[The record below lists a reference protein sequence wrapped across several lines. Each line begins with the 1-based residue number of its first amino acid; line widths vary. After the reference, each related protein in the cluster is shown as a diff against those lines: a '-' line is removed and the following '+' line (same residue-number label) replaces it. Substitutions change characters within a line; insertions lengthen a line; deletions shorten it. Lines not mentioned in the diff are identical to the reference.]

1 VVRKLLLDTTF
12 LLPFFEIDLGE
23 INRIVED
30 LYSKLPALYYAEISI
45 YEAKFKLVSLY
56 RKKRISFDIIKNFWR
71 NLSILKDD
79 EKIIF
84 VPYDARIDD
93 YVNKLEE
100 KLPRKLEIIDE
111 LIVATAIP
119 IGNLL
124 TMDDEI
130 LGMRDQIK
138 KLFNLEVYDI
148 ETISNF

>member
-1 VVRKLLLDTTF
+1 MVRKLLLDTTF

-30 LYSKLPALYYAEISI
+30 LYSKLLALYYAEISI

-111 LIVATAIP
+111 MIVATAIP

>member
-1 VVRKLLLDTTF
+1 MVRELLLDTTF

>member
-1 VVRKLLLDTTF
+1 MVRELLLDTTF

-30 LYSKLPALYYAEISI
+30 LYSKLLALYYAEISI

-93 YVNKLEE
+93 YVNKLEK

>member
-1 VVRKLLLDTTF
+1 MVRKLLLDTTF

-30 LYSKLPALYYAEISI
+30 LYSKLLALYYAEISI

>member
-1 VVRKLLLDTTF
+1 MVRKLLLDTTF

-30 LYSKLPALYYAEISI
+30 LYSKLLALYYAEISI

-138 KLFNLEVYDI
+138 KLFNLKIYDI
-148 ETISNF
+148 KTISNF

>member
-1 VVRKLLLDTTF
+1 MVRKLLLDTTF

>member
-1 VVRKLLLDTTF
+1 VVRELLLDTTF

>member
-1 VVRKLLLDTTF
+1 MARKLLLDTTF

-23 INRIVED
+23 INKVVED

-45 YEAKFKLVSLY
+45 YEVKFKLISLY
-56 RKKRISFDIIKNFWR
+56 RKKRIQFDIIKNFWR

-84 VPYDARIDD
+84 VPYNARIDD

-100 KLPRKLEIIDE
+100 KMPRKLEIIDE
-111 LIVATAIP
+111 IIVATAIP

-124 TMDDEI
+124 TIDEEI
-130 LGMRDQIK
+130 LNLRNQIK

>member
-30 LYSKLPALYYAEISI
+30 LYSKLLALYYAEISI

-111 LIVATAIP
+111 MIVATAIP

-138 KLFNLEVYDI
+138 KLFNLKIYDI
-148 ETISNF
+148 KTISNF